1 MRWAQPG
8 HKMTGIRSS
17 QSRRNEAER
26 GHKEPRQAGPRSSRV
41 QSEGFMVRS
50 LSESRTRVAS
60 EWKNNIITLHRNLFG
75 SIFRMLY
82 LERRKIEIVE
92 ICKEIYCSGIKYM
105 PIYKQ
110 EKPCWTKDH
119 RGQHISKSDL

>member
-8 HKMTGIRSS
+8 HKIAGIQSS

-41 QSEGFMVRS
+41 PSEGFMVRS
-50 LSESRTRVAS
+50 LVSPEP
-60 EWKNNIITLHRNLFG
+60 EWKNDIITLRRNLFG

-82 LERRKIEIVE
+82 LERSKTEIVE
-92 ICKEIYCSGIKYM
+92 TCKEIYCGGIKYM

-110 EKPCWTKDH
+110 ETPGWTKGH